1 MQLLHRSSSSGS
13 KHHTHSPTG
22 SVTAMFRYTSKC
34 RPAEVSRGMRVRL
47 LSSVGSGVGGVQV
60 GSEREVAAS
69 SSSAWLR
76 TRAHAALGV
85 RCGHSAA
92 AAPTLV
98 RSFTHVGVSRAVAT
112 VQMRGMASHGK
123 GELCPIT
130 LHKHYSDMMGVR
142 VNACLPTQVHC
153 LEVMSLAAAGL
164 ESCVHVDAVVLSH
177 TVACRRMSAWA

>member
-1 MQLLHRSSSSGS
+1 M
-13 KHHTHSPTG
+13 
-22 SVTAMFRYTSKC
+22 C
-34 RPAEVSRGMRVRL
+34 VRL
-47 LSSVGSGVGGVQV
+47 LSSAGSGVGGVQV
-60 GSEREVAAS
+60 GSEREV
-69 SSSAWLR
+69 SSAWLR

-130 LHKHYSDMMGVR
+130 LYKHDSDMMGV
-142 VNACLPTQVHC
+142 
-153 LEVMSLAAAGL
+153 
-164 ESCVHVDAVVLSH
+164 
-177 TVACRRMSAWA
+177 